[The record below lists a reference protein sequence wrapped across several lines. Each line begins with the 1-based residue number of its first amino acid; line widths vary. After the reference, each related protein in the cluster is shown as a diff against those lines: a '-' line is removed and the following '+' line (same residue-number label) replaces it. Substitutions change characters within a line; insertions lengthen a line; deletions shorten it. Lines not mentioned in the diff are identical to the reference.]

1 MFINTD
7 VRVNLKIH
15 YGTKEH
21 VIGSKHGAGFWDARG
36 TAGHNPRDADQ
47 MHKKTE
53 DEIRRKMELEENR
66 QNLKNFLDEAFPLFR
81 AIVNGSQGAVSPY
94 IHDRKFYFILGTTR
108 TGGTYLQRELGRAV
122 GWPVREFLHDM
133 IHDSIPHTEFIM
145 GRGALA
151 GTNNMVWRKP
161 FNYFNFAFQLAQ
173 LLVYL
178 KRAGNGRKNIV
189 LKHSYFCFCL
199 PPVDEVFK
207 GNAEYIVT
215 VRHPGSTAASRAES
229 RGIDPADHDFRQMCF
244 KEWMNSYSSIV
255 TNGLPEGSITPVLY
269 GGEMDCFLRDFFKRS
284 NFSGKPGGVKIT
296 PREYDLS
303 FWEGDCV
310 RQEMERIGKLWELY
324 GLKFPVP
331 ESIE

>member
-1 MFINTD
+1 MLVSTD
-7 VRVNLKIH
+7 IKVQLNVH
-15 YGTKEH
+15 YGVFEYITGSEH
-21 VIGSKHGAGFWDARG
+21 ARRFWEARG
-36 TAGHNPRDADQ
+36 MAGH
-47 MHKKTE
+47 KK
-53 DEIRRKMELEENR
+53 DYMPGLQKKIGHEIRDRMKDRENQLKMGEFIDETMKLYNGIIGNNR
-66 QNLKNFLDEAFPLFR
+66 EA
-81 AIVNGSQGAVSPY
+81 ISPY
-94 IHDRKFYFILGTTR
+94 IDSRRFYFVLGTTR

-331 ESIE
+331 EKIQ